1 MGELPRFIV
10 LGRPTGGVTYLRY
23 VVERGAQHR
32 RLHLSSPEVIS
43 ERNFTKLEV
52 VRAPPTIGRDMVH
65 IRSCYNNKFLV
76 LESEGSNVFV
86 AEADEPEV
94 DRSIWSCTLFRVTYV
109 NNRLS
114 LLLQSSNAQHSV
126 QVLSN
131 SSLGI
136 AVRNSPFAYWFDVTN
151 MSTLAILPEYIAF
164 KGDNNRY
171 LNSRH
176 IRTQNRLK
184 YESTNLLDTGVH
196 HQTQTLRNGNVRFRS
211 IHFGRFWR
219 KSNPEW
225 IFGDSDDRTGSDIN
239 TVFRPIKL
247 DGNKISL
254 LNLGNNRYCMRRV
267 QGGQPKLVDTLTAS
281 SSTVGPLTVM
291 EVEEAVRQREIYN
304 IHYNMD
310 ESRVYNVAPFE
321 SGNVTQDT
329 YNLTPLPV
337 VKRVGFKYTQVTRET
352 FNSSHSWKVAYNSKI
367 KVTVIPK
374 FVEGEATLEASY
386 DGKVEWSELNETI
399 ITQTKDLFIPVPP
412 MTKSIVTLILGRG
425 SVDVPFSYEQRDIL
439 PNGREVHK
447 HMEDGLFSGLNT
459 EVFTHT
465 VREISLST
473 LSESELEEARR
484 LSVVDEEA
492 AAPALSSKL

>member
-1 MGELPRFIV
+1 MTDSLPRFIV

-23 VVERGAQHR
+23 VVEKGAQHR

-43 ERNFTKLEV
+43 DRNFTKLEV
-52 VRAPPTIGRDMVH
+52 VRAPPTIGLDMVH

-76 LESEGSNVFV
+76 LQSEG
-86 AEADEPEV
+86 
-94 DRSIWSCTLFRVTYV
+94 IG
-109 NNRLS
+109 
-114 LLLQSSNAQHSV
+114 H
-126 QVLSN
+126 
-131 SSLGI
+131 
-136 AVRNSPFAYWFDVTN
+136 SPFAYWFDVTN

-171 LNSRH
+171 LNSRF
-176 IRTQNRLK
+176 IRTKNRLK
-184 YESTNLLDTGVH
+184 FESDNLLDTGVH
-196 HQTQTLRNGNVRFRS
+196 HQTHTLRNGNVRFWS
-211 IHFGRFWR
+211 IHFGKFWR
-219 KSNPEW
+219 KSHSEW
-225 IFGDSDDRTGSDIN
+225 VFGDSDDKTGGDIN

-247 DGNKISL
+247 DGNKIAL
-254 LNLGNNRYCMRRV
+254 LNLGNNGYCMRRV
-267 QGGQPKLVDTLTAS
+267 QRGQPRLIDTLIASAS
-281 SSTVGPLTVM
+281 SVGPLAVV

-310 ESRVYNVAPFE
+310 ESRIYNVVPFE

-337 VKRVGFKYTQVTRET
+337 IKKVGFKYTQVTRET
-352 FNSSHSWKVAYNSKI
+352 FDSSHSWKVAYNSKI
-367 KVTVIPK
+367 NVTVIPK
-374 FVEGEATLEASY
+374 FVEGEATLDASY
-386 DGKVEWSELNETI
+386 EGKVEWSELNETT
-399 ITQTKDLFIPVPP
+399 ITQTKDLYIPVPP
-412 MTKSIVTLILGRG
+412 RTKSVVTLILGRG

-459 EVFTHT
+459 EVITHT

-484 LSVVDEEA
+484 LSEAEEEA

>member
-136 AVRNSPFAYWFDVTN
+136 VRNSPFAYWFDVTN

-184 YESTNLLDTGVH
+184 YESTNLLDNGVH